1 MIVDGHLHVF
11 LPHSQEYPRVVDE
24 LAPPG
29 RAAPVE
35 ELLPTLDAAGVDRAV
50 LVPLGPEDDYLAEC
64 LRAHP
69 DRFAGVIVADQSPSR
84 NSQGTTGREPGTDP
98 AARLLQRLEHTG
110 AGGLR
115 MNWLGP
121 PDRPVTA
128 SPAFGVLETL
138 ARQGLVLWFYAPPEQ
153 LTLLDEALQA
163 LPGLRVV
170 LNHLGFCPTGMTVD
184 DHARPRIDTPLPPP
198 THPRVQALARHP
210 GVRVMLSGEYAFS
223 RRGHPYPDLTPVVR
237 SLRDTFGADRM
248 LWASDF
254 PWTVSEPGYRR
265 LLELPDHHL
274 PDLTGPE
281 RAAILGGTALELFH
295 WTT

>member
-11 LPHSQEYPRVVDE
+11 LSHSPRSPRVVDD
-24 LAPPG
+24 LAPAG

-35 ELLPTLDAAGVDRAV
+35 QLLSTMDAAGVDRAV

-69 DRFAGVIVADQSPSR
+69 DRFAGVIVADDA
-84 NSQGTTGREPGTDP
+84 TTGRAPGTDP
-98 AARLLQRLEHTG
+98 AARLRERLERTG

-115 MNWLGP
+115 TGWLGP
-121 PDRPVTA
+121 SGQPVTS
-128 SPAFGVLETL
+128 SPAFRVLEAL
-138 ARQGLVLWFYAPPEQ
+138 ARDRLVLWLYGPPEQ
-153 LTLLDEALQA
+153 LPLLDEALRA

-170 LNHLGFCPTGMTVD
+170 LNHLGFCPTGMRVD
-184 DHARPRIDTPLPPP
+184 EHARPRIDTPLPPP
-198 THPRVQALARHP
+198 TLPAVAALARFP

-223 RRGHPYPDLTPVVR
+223 RQEFPFADVTPVVR
-237 SLRDTFGADRM
+237 TLREAFGADRM

-254 PWTVSEPGYRR
+254 PWTLTEPGYAR
-265 LLELPDHHL
+265 LLELPDRHL
-274 PDLTGPE
+274 PDLTGSE
-281 RAAILGGTALELFH
+281 RAAILGGTAMELFT